1 MYRHTYRLIYPSA
14 FIAGKLGLEEPG
26 GCSKTFKYS
35 YQGSCGWGVGGGG
48 VDANEG
54 LLHPRCLFPPLL
66 PDRLN
71 DPSPLATAP
80 VHVNHNSHE
89 HN

>member
-35 YQGSCGWGVGGGG
+35 YQGSCGWGVGGWRELMPTKACRTP
-48 VDANEG
+48 VAYSRPYYPTDSTT
-54 LLHPRCLFPPLL
+54 HPRSQPHPY
-66 PDRLN
+66 
-71 DPSPLATAP
+71 T
-80 VHVNHNSHE
+80 
-89 HN
+89 